1 MFRNRSIFVW
11 ISLAFLVAF
20 LALGGAY
27 MLSLKY
33 LKANNAVKIAKRFDF
48 ISQTLLWK
56 LSTSQEPQK
65 IIDKLPQIDL
75 LPITYPKEM
84 LKVLEGAKIIKRRV
98 TPLGEVILI
107 QKSKNYYLW
116 IQSFGNTLL
125 LKDLSTNLY
134 DRITYTAIFIGIALS
149 LLLLYILILYK
160 LRPLK
165 KMAKELQKFS
175 EGNLDIELNIHSSKE
190 INEVA
195 KAINQAASSLKAIQK
210 SRKLMLRN
218 IMHELKTPITKGRIA
233 AEMIEDEKQKRR
245 LIDIFEKLNTLINEF
260 AALEAVDSKI
270 APNMIAV
277 SIKDLLDEAVHLGL
291 FDKSHLQVEFLANPT
306 IKADYRL
313 FAIAL
318 KNLID
323 NALKYSPN
331 QKALIT
337 VRSNSIAIQ
346 SKGEPLKRSLDYY
359 AQPFTKE
366 SRKGFGLGL
375 YLVKSIIKMHKMGL
389 EYSYENGFNIFKIT
403 FAADALKKEA
413 EK

>member
-1 MFRNRSIFVW
+1 
-11 ISLAFLVAF
+11 
-20 LALGGAY
+20 
-27 MLSLKY
+27 
-33 LKANNAVKIAKRFDF
+33 
-48 ISQTLLWK
+48 
-56 LSTSQEPQK
+56 
-65 IIDKLPQIDL
+65 
-75 LPITYPKEM
+75 
-84 LKVLEGAKIIKRRV
+84 
-98 TPLGEVILI
+98 
-107 QKSKNYYLW
+107 
-116 IQSFGNTLL
+116 
-125 LKDLSTNLY
+125 
-134 DRITYTAIFIGIALS
+134 
-149 LLLLYILILYK
+149 
-160 LRPLK
+160 
-165 KMAKELQKFS
+165 MAKELQKFS

-218 IMHELKTPITKGRIA
+218 IMHELKTPITKGRIT

-270 APNMIAV
+270 APNKTAV
-277 SIKDLLDEAVHLGL
+277 SIKDLLDEAIHLGL
-291 FDKSHLQVEFLANPT
+291 FDKSHLQIEFLANST

-323 NALKYSPN
+323 NALKYSPD
-331 QKALIT
+331 QKALII

-346 SKGEPLKRSLDYY
+346 SKGEPLKRSLEYY

-375 YLVKSIIKMHKMGL
+375 YLVQSIIKMHQMGL